1 MLGFPTDD
9 RDRAAAL
16 AASDARLNARWDACA
31 STGRDFIRRGDFAR
45 AFARRNGVGSSDR
58 AAVWAAWSGARARR
72 EAEVGTRK
80 MMSWAERVAE
90 AAAGESQCR
99 ASFEQIDLD
108 LPRTF
113 PEHERFREPDGD
125 ALVPLRRV
133 LRVLAVD
140 CAATCGYV
148 QGMNYVAGFFL
159 LVYDGVEG
167 GEEDAYW
174 TLRCVV
180 EDMFP
185 GYFEPGL
192 KPLRADLEELDR
204 RFSIVCPEAHAKLE
218 SLGLPVKYFT
228 ARWLM
233 CGLIGC
239 AAAPT
244 VLRVWDLIFVDS
256 DRSPRETLMRCCLA
270 MLALQAPFVRAA
282 EDMNASVTAIREA
295 GWTIDN
301 VDAYLQRV
309 ADLREQVFPEKLE
322 ASQVVA
328 ATPSRKRTRYEPPPT
343 PVRAAMTPVANNLY
357 ASLVSFFSPT
367 PSKAPTDI
375 PPSARAHGLAP
386 KRLWSFEDK
395 PLRKTPPMSGFRH
408 RENAG
413 DGNEDTQEVE
423 MSTPSRKRAK
433 TTSTYVNS
441 PLEVARKT
449 PLKSPAR
456 SPLMMR

>member
-9 RDRAAAL
+9 ADRAASL
-16 AASDARLNARWDACA
+16 TASDARLNARWNACA
-31 STGRDFIRRGDFAR
+31 STGRDFIRRGEFAR
-45 AFARRNGVGSSDR
+45 AFARRNGVGSNER
-58 AAVWAAWSGARARR
+58 AVMWAAWSGARVRR
-72 EAEVGTRK
+72 ERAAET
-80 MMSWAERVAE
+80 MQMASWTERVAE
-90 AAAGESQCR
+90 ASAGESRCR
-99 ASFEQIDLD
+99 ESFEQIELD

-125 ALVPLRRV
+125 ALAPLRRV

-140 CAATCGYV
+140 CASTCGYV
-148 QGMNYVAGFFL
+148 QGMNYIAGFFL
-159 LVYDGVEG
+159 LVYDGIED
-167 GEEDAYW
+167 GEENAYW

-204 RFSIVCPEAHAKLE
+204 RFSIICPEAHAKLD

-282 EDMNASVTAIREA
+282 EDMNASVAAIREA

-301 VDAYLQRV
+301 IDAYLQRV
-309 ADLREQVFPEKLE
+309 ADLREQVFPEKSE
-322 ASQVVA
+322 APQVA

-343 PVRAAMTPVANNLY
+343 PVRAAMTPVANTLY

-367 PSKAPTDI
+367 PIKAPTNA
-375 PPSARAHGLAP
+375 PPSARANGLAP

-395 PLRKTPPMSGFRH
+395 PLRKTPPVSGFRH

-413 DGNEDTQEVE
+413 TEDADTQEVE
-423 MSTPSRKRAK
+423 MSTPSRKRAR
-433 TTSTYVNS
+433 TTSTYMNS
-441 PLEVARKT
+441 PLEESRKT